1 MRRSLVNYVRKDATQ
16 EKLEQQ
22 QAEKQ
27 LNGEAKAR
35 KIIAPTTKGSKK
47 AQMKELVVAEEEVAQ
62 TSSPRPRCT
71 QRLPARLLDDV
82 LYIDRKSAPEN
93 LTFRLA
99 SCCQELC
106 RVRPDFRVRAR
117 GQGRTQVET
126 WWFRSGF
133 ILPYL

>member
-1 MRRSLVNYVRKDATQ
+1 LLAERVDRQIRDKLEREYELEQKKEEIAQRIQCRKDATQ

-27 LNGEAKAR
+27 LKGEAKAR

-71 QRLPARLLDDV
+71 QRLPARLLDNV
-82 LYIDRKSAPEN
+82 VYID
-93 LTFRLA
+93 
-99 SCCQELC
+99 
-106 RVRPDFRVRAR
+106 
-117 GQGRTQVET
+117 
-126 WWFRSGF
+126 
-133 ILPYL
+133 